1 MSLPQSFVAV
11 RVYVFNPGVS
21 EAVKDPTPF
30 RKVNGITLPFFVI
43 TICDAVEQLIAVNKM
58 FAVFWV
64 VVSVVWIGFVST
76 MDGAKHCLYVI
87 LKDSLS
93 FPQEFLTETLIVL
106 IPRFKVSEAV
116 NMLLIN

>member
-1 MSLPQSFVAV
+1 M
-11 RVYVFNPGVS
+11 
-21 EAVKDPTPF
+21 
-30 RKVNGITLPFFVI
+30 
-43 TICDAVEQLIAVNKM
+43 TICEAFEQLIAVNKM
-58 FAVFWV
+58 IAVFWV

-93 FPQEFLTETLIVL
+93 LPQVFLTETLIVL

-116 NMLLIN
+116 NMLLMN

>member
-1 MSLPQSFVAV
+1 M
-11 RVYVFNPGVS
+11 
-21 EAVKDPTPF
+21 
-30 RKVNGITLPFFVI
+30 
-43 TICDAVEQLIAVNKM
+43 TICEAFEQLIAVNKM

-87 LKDSLS
+87 LKDSLLL
-93 FPQEFLTETLIVL
+93 PQVFLTETLIVL

-116 NMLLIN
+116 NMLLMN

>member
-21 EAVKDPTPF
+21 EAVKDTTPL
-30 RKVNGITLPFFVI
+30 RKVNGISVPFFEI
-43 TICDAVEQLIAVNKM
+43 SICVADEQLIAVNEM

-76 MDGAKHCLYVI
+76 IDGAKHCLYVI
-87 LKDSLS
+87 LNDSLS
-93 FPQEFLTETLIVL
+93 FPQAFFTETLIVL
-106 IPRFKVSEAV
+106 IPSVKLSEAV
-116 NMLLIN
+116 NMLFMS

>member
-21 EAVKDPTPF
+21 EAFKDTTPL
-30 RKVNGITLPFFVI
+30 RKVNGISVPFFEI
-43 TICDAVEQLIAVNKM
+43 SICVADEQLIAVNEM

-76 MDGAKHCLYVI
+76 MDGAKHCLYII
-87 LKDSLS
+87 LNDSLS
-93 FPQEFLTETLIVL
+93 FPHVLLTETLIVL
-106 IPRFKVSEAV
+106 IPRFNVSEAV
-116 NMLLIN
+116 NMLLMN